1 VRFDETINSALAEI
15 QGQLGNRR
23 CPITLVRDVAG
34 QLTAV
39 LEDGV
44 LEDAELERLATT
56 LDARLGRFSPGPER
70 VLLRRSDLIDQRDV
84 LESPDRVR
92 LPDAEDAWLIDRL
105 LTNQEWLRRPQLA
118 RLRLPVATAFS
129 LKGGVGRSTAV
140 AVWAWYLARQG
151 HRVVAVDLDL
161 EAPGLGSLLVSEP
174 PAYGMVDWLV
184 EALLEQPG
192 QELLDD
198 CLAFSPVADDAEGVI
213 QVLPAFGAKTQDYV
227 AKIGRVYLPGLASNG
242 GEIGLPERIHHLI
255 ATLAERQD
263 PPDVVLLD
271 SRAGLHDI
279 GAAAVTQLGAEV
291 FLFARDE
298 PQSWRA
304 YRLLF
309 EHLSRSAGLRFGM
322 PDDDLRWR
330 LKMVAAQ
337 VDKTEGA
344 VASWLDASYDTWS
357 RLYDDEGKAT
367 EENPAVTFVRDDT
380 SAPHHPLTFYY
391 DGGLRGLGLVDVSLR
406 PPWPV
411 VEAAFGEFLVG
422 ATRRL
427 LTSHRT
433 SGDVG
438 REEG

>member
-1 VRFDETINSALAEI
+1 MRFDEAISSALEI
-15 QGQLGNRR
+15 ILGAFGN
-23 CPITLVRDVAG
+23 CSYPVTLVRDVTG

-39 LEDGV
+39 LDDDV
-44 LEDAELERLATT
+44 LDDAELERLATA
-56 LDARLGRFSPGPER
+56 LDTQLGRFSPGPQQ
-70 VLLRRSDLIDQRDV
+70 VLLRRSDLIDERDI

-92 LPDAEDAWLIDRL
+92 LPDAKNIWLVDRL
-105 LTNQEWLRRPQLA
+105 LTNQDWLRKPRCNRP
-118 RLRLPVATAFS
+118 RLPVATAFS

-151 HRVVAVDLDL
+151 HRVVVVDLDL
-161 EAPGLGSLLVSEP
+161 EAPGVDSLLVGDP
-174 PAYGMVDWLV
+174 PAFGMVDWLV

-213 QVLPAFGAKTQDYV
+213 QVLPAFGAKTRDYV
-227 AKIGRVYLPGLASNG
+227 AKVGRAYLPGFSSSG
-242 GEIGLPERIHHLI
+242 GEVGLPERIDHLI
-255 ATLAERQD
+255 AALAKRQD

-279 GAAAVTQLGAEV
+279 GAAAVTQLGAEA

-309 EHLSRSAGLRFGM
+309 EHLSRSAGLQFGM
-322 PDDDLRWR
+322 PDNDLRWR
-330 LKMVAAQ
+330 LKMIAAQ

-344 VASWLDASYDTWS
+344 VANWLDASYDTWS
-357 RLYDDEGKAT
+357 ALYDDEGRAV
-367 EENPAVTFVRDDT
+367 EENPAVTFVRDDP
-380 SAPHHPLTFYY
+380 SAPHHPLTIYH
-391 DGGLRGLGLVDVSLR
+391 DSGLRSLGLVDISKR

-422 ATRRL
+422 ATTRL
-427 LTSHRT
+427 LGSIRT
-433 SGDVG
+433 SGDVN